1 MLYSVS
7 ELISYFGGIFGIVLS
22 VVLLTKAKG
31 AASVRISFAS
41 YLVTGSLMIILGAII
56 YSGKILYFPHLIRV
70 DSLIHYLFPPLGFF
84 FVYSVFK
91 PGFKLRWIHLLN
103 FLPFV
108 FNLVEFTPFYLHDA
122 AYKIAYYTTYVST
135 HGSVAIPWHMFLKTV
150 NALVYFGLQV
160 YAFFKYRPKETHD
173 SGIPFSTVI
182 WFWIFLAGQ
191 AIMLGGLFAEQLTSL
206 NLDID
211 PYRFSITMVTFF
223 IYDIVLALMFFP
235 DMLYGNQA
243 SPVVLP
249 LMKEK
254 YVWSKLTADEKSG
267 IMDRM
272 TGYMKDKGKPFV
284 NPKLSLQDVSLELDI
299 NPNRL
304 SQVINETTGLNFKDF
319 INSYRVEEAKLLL
332 SSAEFRKLTIEAIA
346 EKAGFY
352 SKSPFYSAFKKHTG
366 MTPKEF
372 VAMQESRI

>member
-22 VVLLTKAKG
+22 VVLLTRAKG
-31 AASVRISFAS
+31 TASVRISFAS
-41 YLVTGSLMIILGAII
+41 YLVTGSLMIILGAMI

-91 PGFKLRWIHLLN
+91 PNFKLRWIHLLN
-103 FLPFV
+103 FLPFL
-108 FNLVEFTPFYLHDA
+108 FNLAEFTPFYLQDA
-122 AYKIAYYTTYVST
+122 ASKIVYYNTYVAT
-135 HGSVAIPWHMFLKTV
+135 HGSVVMPWHLFAKTM
-150 NALVYFGLQV
+150 NALIYFGLQV
-160 YAFFKYRPKETHD
+160 FVFFKYRPKETED
-173 SGIPFSTVI
+173 SGIPSSTVI

-191 AIMLGGLFAEQLTSL
+191 AIMLVGLFADQLTSL
-206 NLDID
+206 NFDID
-211 PYRFSITMVTFF
+211 PYRFSVTMVTFF
-223 IYDIVLALMFFP
+223 IYDIVLALLFFP
-235 DMLYGNQA
+235 KMLYGNQV

-249 LMKEK
+249 IAKEK
-254 YVWSKLTADEKSG
+254 YIWSKLTADEKSV
-267 IMDRM
+267 IMDKM
-272 TGYMKDKGKPFV
+272 TGYMKDEVKPYLS
-284 NPKLSLQDVSLELDI
+284 PKISLQEVSTVLDI

-304 SQVINETTGLNFKDF
+304 SQAINEKTGLNFKDY

-332 SSAEFRKLTIEAIA
+332 SSPEFQKLTIEAIA

-352 SKSPFYSAFKKHTG
+352 SKSPFYSAFKKHAG

-372 VAMQESRI
+372 MAGGGLN

>member
-41 YLVTGSLMIILGAII
+41 YLITGSLMIILGAMI

-70 DSLIHYLFPPLGFF
+70 DSPIHYLFPPLGFF

-108 FNLVEFTPFYLHDA
+108 LNLLEFMPFYVQDA
-122 AYKIAYYTTYVST
+122 AYKIDYYNTYVST
-135 HGSVAIPWHMFLKTV
+135 HGSIYMPWHFFVKTV

-160 YAFFKYRPKETHD
+160 YAFFKYRPKKSD
-173 SGIPFSTVI
+173 SSAIPSSTVI

-191 AIMLGGLFAEQLTSL
+191 AIMIGGLFADQLTSL
-206 NLDID
+206 NFDLD
-211 PYRFSITMVTFF
+211 PYRFSISMVTFF
-223 IYDIVLALMFFP
+223 IYDIVLALLFFP

-243 SPVVLP
+243 SPVALP
-249 LMKEK
+249 LVKEK

-267 IMDRM
+267 IMDKL
-272 TGYMKDKGKPFV
+272 TEYLKHVEKPFL
-284 NPKLSLQDVSLELDI
+284 NPKISLQDVSLVLDI

-304 SQVINETTGLNFKDF
+304 SQAINEKTGLNFKDY

-332 SSAEFRKLTIEAIA
+332 SSPEFQKLTVEAIA

-352 SKSPFYSAFKKHTG
+352 SKSPFYAAFKKHAG

-372 VAMQESRI
+372 AIQPLRS

>member
-1 MLYSVS
+1 MIYSVS

-31 AASVRISFAS
+31 AASVRISLAS
-41 YLVTGSLMIILGAII
+41 YLITGSLMIILGAII

-108 FNLVEFTPFYLHDA
+108 FNLLEFTPFYLHDA
-122 AYKIAYYTTYVST
+122 AYKIAYYNTYIST
-135 HGSVAIPWHMFLKTV
+135 HGSFYMPWHFFVKTV
-150 NALVYFGLQV
+150 NALIYFGLQV
-160 YAFFKYRPKETHD
+160 YAFLKYRPKQTND
-173 SGIPFSTVI
+173 QGIPFSTVI

-191 AIMLGGLFAEQLTSL
+191 AIMLGGLFADQLTNL
-206 NLDID
+206 NSDID

-235 DMLYGNQA
+235 DMLYGNQV

-267 IMDRM
+267 MMDKM
-272 TGYMKDKGKPFV
+272 TDYLKAMEKPYL
-284 NPKLSLQDVSLELDI
+284 NPKISLQEVSLVLDI

-304 SQVINETTGLNFKDF
+304 SQAINEKTGLTFKDY
-319 INSYRVEEAKLLL
+319 INSYRVVEAKLLL
-332 SSAEFRKLTIEAIA
+332 SSPEFQKLTVEAIA

-352 SKSPFYSAFKKHTG
+352 SKSPFYSAFKKHAG

-372 VAMQESRI
+372 VATQVHES

>member
-31 AASVRISFAS
+31 AASVRISLAS
-41 YLVTGSLMIILGAII
+41 YLITGSLMIILGAMI

-70 DSLIHYLFPPLGFF
+70 DSPIHYLFPPLGFF

-91 PGFKLRWIHLLN
+91 PGFKFRWIHLLN
-103 FLPFV
+103 FLPFL
-108 FNLVEFTPFYLHDA
+108 FNLAEFTPFYLHNA
-122 AYKIAYYTTYVST
+122 AFKIAYYTTYVST

-150 NALVYFGLQV
+150 NALIYFGLQV
-160 YAFFKYRPKETHD
+160 YAFFKYRPKQTND
-173 SGIPFSTVI
+173 PGIHSSTVI

-191 AIMLGGLFAEQLTSL
+191 AIMLGGLFADQLTKL
-206 NLDID
+206 NFDID

-235 DMLYGNQA
+235 DMLYGNQV
-243 SPVVLP
+243 SPVELP
-249 LMKEK
+249 LVKEK

-267 IMDRM
+267 IMEQM
-272 TGYMKDKGKPFV
+272 TGYMKDRGKPFL
-284 NPKLSLQDVSLELDI
+284 NPKISLQEVSMALDI

-304 SQVINETTGLNFKDF
+304 SQAINEKTGLNFKDY

-332 SSAEFRKLTIEAIA
+332 SSPEFQKLTIEAIA

-352 SKSPFYSAFKKHTG
+352 SKSPFYSAFKKHAG

-372 VAMQESRI
+372 VAKQVHES

>member
-1 MLYSVS
+1 MIYSVS

-41 YLVTGSLMIILGAII
+41 YLITGSLMIILGAII

-108 FNLVEFTPFYLHDA
+108 INLAEFTPFYLHDA
-122 AYKIAYYTTYVST
+122 AYKITYYNTYITT
-135 HGSVAIPWHMFLKTV
+135 HGSFYMPWHMFVKTL
-150 NALVYFGLQV
+150 NALIYFSLQL
-160 YAFFKYRPKETHD
+160 YAFFKYKPKQTD
-173 SGIPFSTVI
+173 NPGIPSSTVI

-206 NLDID
+206 NFDID
-211 PYRFSITMVTFF
+211 PYRFSMTMATFF
-223 IYDIVLALMFFP
+223 IYDIVLALLFFP
-235 DMLYGNQA
+235 DMLYGNQV

-249 LMKEK
+249 LVKEK

-267 IMDRM
+267 IMDKM
-272 TGYMKDKGKPFV
+272 TGYMKDKVKPYL
-284 NPKLSLQDVSLELDI
+284 NPKISLQEVSAVLDI

-319 INSYRVEEAKLLL
+319 INLYRVEEAKLLL
-332 SSAEFRKLTIEAIA
+332 SSVEFQKLTIEAIA

-352 SKSPFYSAFKKHTG
+352 SKSPFYAAFKKHAG

-372 VAMQESRI
+372 IVMHSQT